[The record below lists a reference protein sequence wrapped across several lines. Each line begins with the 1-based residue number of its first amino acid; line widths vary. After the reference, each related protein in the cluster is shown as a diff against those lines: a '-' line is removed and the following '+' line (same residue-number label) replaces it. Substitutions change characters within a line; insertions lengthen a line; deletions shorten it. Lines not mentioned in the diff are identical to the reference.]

1 MTDLEDKVLNE
12 IGKII
17 DLETGL
23 ALSEMKMI
31 RLVKETERGVVRIDF
46 TPTSPVCPMAIKI
59 AVEIKNKAEN
69 VEGVK
74 KALVFVRGHIMENE
88 INERINK

>member
-23 ALSEMKMI
+23 ALNEMKMI
-31 RLVKETERGVVRIDF
+31 QLVKEIEHGVVKIDF

-59 AVEIKNKAEN
+59 AVEIRNKAEN

-74 KALVFVRGHIMENE
+74 KALVYVRGHIMENE

>member
-1 MTDLEDKVLNE
+1 MSDLEDKVLNE

-17 DLETGL
+17 DLENGL

-31 RLVKETERGVVRIDF
+31 RLVREIERSVVKIDF
-46 TPTSPVCPMAIKI
+46 TPTSPFCPMAIRL

-69 VEGVK
+69 VDGVK
-74 KALVFVRGHIMENE
+74 NVRGHIMENE
-88 INERINK
+88 ITDRINK